1 MDPGCHANYA
11 DAWAFLD
18 RFHPG
23 RLRVITGITLDR
35 KQIPT
40 ATFRPDQR
48 AEFMAWAEA
57 CAKMPANLYLSV
69 AEPTGP
75 MDRKMER
82 TDVRAVHWLH
92 VDVDPRAGED
102 LGAER
107 TRILALLRN
116 PPGLPA
122 PSVIVST
129 GGGFAAYWALSQP
142 IVTDGDLAKA
152 EDAALYNLGIER
164 AVGGDSCHD
173 VSRIMRLPGTI
184 NLPDARKVKKGRV
197 PALAHVVEW
206 NAERVY
212 PLATFP
218 KAAPSAQVKGDA
230 PAPTVDAANVRT
242 LQHPDE
248 LGSGVS
254 DLCKVVIVNG
264 EDPDNP
270 GHFPSR
276 SEAVYWVVC
285 ELVRAGLDDATILG
299 VLRRQ
304 GWRIGDSIREKGRG
318 AARYAARQVER
329 ARAAVAE
336 ADSDFHTDDKGNPYP
351 TPHNIRVSIRKQ
363 GVRLWWDEF
372 ADRKLIDGLPGF
384 GPHLDDRAVVR
395 LWINA
400 QERHQLRV
408 GKEFFHDVVSDF
420 AVSNRRHPV
429 RSYLDEVADTW
440 DGTPRVDSW
449 LIDYAGAEDT
459 PYVRAV
465 SRLSL
470 VAAVRRIL
478 SPGCKFD
485 EMPILEGPQGGGK
498 SSLLRA
504 LCPDESW
511 FTDDL
516 PLDGEAKRFIE
527 AVKGKW
533 IVEAGELK
541 GMRKAEADALKSA
554 LSRQVDRA
562 RMAYG
567 REPVELPRQC
577 VIFGT
582 TNSERYL
589 KDTTGNRR
597 YWPIRCGALNVPAL
611 ASVRD
616 QLWAEA
622 ARLEADGASIR
633 LDPAL
638 YPHAAEAQDARRQE
652 DPFLEALEP
661 ALAGLVGKLRAQDAW
676 SIVGKADVGDRSQ
689 EDMNRLGEAM
699 RLLGWQRV
707 KRRFSG
713 GGAEWCYVKGE
724 TEAERGRPVV
734 FNSDDGGWRAMLAG
748 EGVSD
753 AF

>member
-1 MDPGCHANYA
+1 MDTGCQPDYAN
-11 DAWAFLD
+11 AWAFLD

-40 ATFRPDQR
+40 ATFRPDQG

-57 CAKMPANLYLSV
+57 CAKMPANLYFSV

-75 MDRKMER
+75 TDRKMER
-82 TDVRAVHWLH
+82 TDIRAVHFLH

-102 LGAER
+102 LEAER
-107 TRILALLRN
+107 VRILAMLRN
-116 PPGLPA
+116 PPGLPPA
-122 PSVIVST
+122 TGIVST
-129 GGGFAAYWALSQP
+129 GGGFAAYWALAEPVS
-142 IVTDGDLAKA
+142 IDGDLAKA

-164 AVGGDSCHD
+164 AVGGDACHD
-173 VSRIMRLPGTI
+173 ASRIMRLPGTI
-184 NLPDARKVKKGRV
+184 NIPDARKVKKGRV
-197 PALAHVVEW
+197 PALAQVVEW
-206 NAERVY
+206 NADRVY
-212 PLATFP
+212 PLATFT
-218 KAAPSAQVKGDA
+218 KAAPSAQVKAEASDA
-230 PAPTVDAANVRT
+230 PKVDAANVRA

-248 LGSGVS
+248 LGAGVS

-264 EDPDNP
+264 EDPLNP

-299 VLRRQ
+299 VLRCPA
-304 GWRIGDSIREKGRG
+304 WKIGDSIREKGRG

-336 ADSDFHTDDKGNPYP
+336 ADADFHTDDKGNPYP
-351 TPHNIRVSIRKQ
+351 TPHNIRVSIHKQ
-363 GVRLWWDEF
+363 GARLWWDEF
-372 ADRKLIDGLPGF
+372 ADRKFIEGFAGF
-384 GPHLDDRAVVR
+384 GPHLDDKAVVR

-400 QERHQLRV
+400 QERHKLRV

-420 AVSNRRHPV
+420 ALSNRRHPV
-429 RSYLDEVADTW
+429 RSYLEEVADTW
-440 DGTPRVDSW
+440 DETPRVDSW
-449 LIDYAGAEDT
+449 LIDYAGAPDT

-465 SRLSL
+465 ARLSL

-485 EMPILEGPQGGGK
+485 EMPVLEGPQGGGK
-498 SSLLRA
+498 SSLLRT
-504 LCPDESW
+504 LCPDEAW

-516 PLDGEAKRFIE
+516 PLDGDAKRFIE

-567 REPVELPRQC
+567 REPVELARQC

-597 YWPIRCGALNVPAL
+597 YWPVRCGALKVAAL
-611 ASVRD
+611 AQARD

-638 YPHAAEAQDARRQE
+638 YPLAAEAQDARRQD
-652 DPFLEALEP
+652 DPFMEALEP

-676 SIVGKADVGDRSQ
+676 CIVGKQDVGHRTQD
-689 EDMNRLGEAM
+689 DANRLGESM
-699 RLLGWQRV
+699 RMLGWERT
-707 KRRFSG
+707 KRRFG
-713 GGAEWCYVKGE
+713 GAGAEWCYVKGE
-724 TEAERGRPVV
+724 GAERERPVV
-734 FNSDDGGWRAMLAG
+734 YHADDGGWRAALNG
-748 EGVSD
+748 EGVD
-753 AF
+753 RAF

>member
-11 DAWAFLD
+11 HAWAFLD
-18 RFHPG
+18 RFHARRP
-23 RLRVITGITLDR
+23 RTITGITLDKR
-35 KQIPT
+35 QIPT
-40 ATFRPDQR
+40 ATFGPNQR
-48 AEFMAWAEA
+48 ADFLTWAEA
-57 CAKMPANLYLSV
+57 CGKMPANLYFSV
-69 AEPTGP
+69 AEPIGTP
-75 MDRKMER
+75 TEKMSRAE
-82 TDVRAVHWLH
+82 VRAVHWLH
-92 VDVDPRAGED
+92 VDVDPRKGED
-102 LGAER
+102 LEAER
-107 TRILALLRN
+107 SRILELLRD

-129 GGGFAAYWALSQP
+129 GGGFAAYWALSEP
-142 IVTDGDLAKA
+142 IIIDGDLARA
-152 EDAALYNLGIER
+152 EDAALYNLAIAQ
-164 AVGGDSCHD
+164 AVGGDSTQD
-173 VSRIMRLPGTI
+173 VSRIMRLPFTV
-184 NLPDARKVKKGRV
+184 NLPDAGKVKRGRV
-197 PALAHVVEW
+197 PALAAVVEW
-206 NAERVY
+206 HADRVY
-212 PLATFP
+212 PLSAFP
-218 KAAPSAQVKGDA
+218 KAEPAQVNGQ
-230 PAPTVDAANVRT
+230 APTPKAEASPRSIAHVD
-242 LQHPDE
+242 D
-248 LGSGVS
+248 LGERVS
-254 DLCKVVIVNG
+254 DRLKVLIVNG
-264 EDPDNP
+264 CNPDEPN
-270 GHFPSR
+270 HFPSR
-276 SEAVYWVVC
+276 SEAVFYVAC
-285 ELVRAGLDDATILG
+285 ELVRAGLDDGTILG
-299 VLRRQ
+299 VLQ
-304 GWRIGDSIREKGRG
+304 HPEFRIAESVREKGKG

-329 ARAAVAE
+329 ARAAVDEE
-336 ADSDFHTDDKGNPYP
+336 AADFQCDDKGNPFP
-351 TPHNIRVSIRKQ
+351 SPHNIRVSIRKQ

-372 ADRKLIDGLPGF
+372 ADRKFIEGLQGF

-400 QERHQLRV
+400 QEAHRLRT
-408 GKEFFHDVVSDF
+408 GKEFFHDVVSDY
-420 AVSNRRHPV
+420 AISNRRHPV
-429 RSYLDEVADTW
+429 RSYLEEVADNW
-440 DGTPRVDSW
+440 DGTPRVDTW

-465 SRLSL
+465 SRLPL

-485 EMPILEGPQGGGK
+485 EMPVLEGPQGGGK
-498 SSLLRA
+498 SSLLRT

-516 PLDGEAKRFIE
+516 PLDGDAKRFIE

-567 REPVELPRQC
+567 REPVELARQC

-597 YWPIRCGALNVPAL
+597 YWPIRCGTLDVAGL
-611 ASVRD
+611 AKVRD

-638 YPHAAEAQDARRQE
+638 YPHAAEAQGARQQE
-652 DPFLEALEP
+652 DPFYELLEA
-661 ALAGLVGKLRAQDAW
+661 ALSGLVGKLRSQDAW
-676 SIVGKADVGDRSQ
+676 SIVGKGDPGNRSQ
-689 EDMNRLGEAM
+689 DDMNRLGEAM
-699 RLLGWQRV
+699 RALGWERSR
-707 KRRFSG
+707 RRFDDG
-713 GGAEWCYVKGE
+713 RRECCYVKGN
-724 TEAERGRPVV
+724 AGERERPVV
-734 FNSDDGGWRAMLAG
+734 LNCVEGQW

>member
-1 MDPGCHANYA
+1 MDTGCQPDYAN
-11 DAWAFLD
+11 AWAFLD

-48 AEFMAWAEA
+48 AEFMRWVDA
-57 CAKMPANLYLSV
+57 CAKMPANLYFSV
-69 AEPTGP
+69 AEPVGP

-82 TDVRAVHWLH
+82 TDVRAVHFLH

-102 LGAER
+102 LATEQA
-107 TRILALLRN
+107 RILALLRN

-122 PSVIVST
+122 PTGIVFT
-129 GGGFAAYWALSQP
+129 GGGFAAYWALAEP

-152 EDAALYNLGIER
+152 EDAALYNLAIER
-164 AVGGDSCHD
+164 AVGGDACHD
-173 VSRIMRLPGTI
+173 ASRIMRLPGTV
-184 NLPDARKVKKGRV
+184 NEPDAKKKAKGRV
-197 PALAHVVEW
+197 SALAQVKEW
-206 NAERVY
+206 HADRVY
-212 PLATFP
+212 PLATFT
-218 KAAPSAQVKGDA
+218 KAAPSAQVNGHAAA
-230 PAPTVDAANVRT
+230 PKVDATKART
-242 LQHPDE
+242 LADVDE
-248 LGSGVS
+248 LGDKVS

-264 EDPDNP
+264 EDAAQRVN
-270 GHFPSR
+270 FPSR
-276 SEAVYWVVC
+276 SEAVYWVAC
-285 ELVRAGLDDATILG
+285 ELVRSGLDDATILG
-299 VLRRQ
+299 VLRHPT
-304 GWRIGDSIREKGRG
+304 WVIGESIRDKGNA
-318 AARYAARQVER
+318 AARYSARQVER

-336 ADSDFHTDDKGNPYP
+336 ADADFHTDDKGNPYP
-351 TPHNIRVSIRKQ
+351 TPHNIRVSIQKQ
-363 GVRLWWDEF
+363 GARLWWDEF
-372 ADRKLIDGLPGF
+372 ADRKFIEGFDGF
-384 GPHLDDRAVVR
+384 GPHLDDKAVVR

-420 AVSNRRHPV
+420 ALSNRRHPV
-429 RSYLDEVADTW
+429 RLYLEEVSGTW
-440 DGTPRVDSW
+440 DETPRVETW

-478 SPGCKFD
+478 QPGCKFD

-498 SSLLRA
+498 SSLLRT

-516 PLDGEAKRFIE
+516 PLDGDAKRFIE

-533 IVEAGELK
+533 IIEAGELK

-567 REPVELPRQC
+567 REPVELARQC

-597 YWPIRCGALNVPAL
+597 YWPVRCGALKVASLAL
-611 ASVRD
+611 VRD

-633 LDPAL
+633 LDPSL
-638 YPHAAEAQDARRQE
+638 YPHAAEAQDARQQT
-652 DPFLEALEP
+652 DPFHELLEA
-661 ALAGLVGKLRAQDAW
+661 ALSGLVGKLRAQDAW
-676 SIVGKADVGDRSQ
+676 SIIGKSEPGHRTQD
-689 EDMNRLGEAM
+689 DMNRLGECM
-699 RLLGWQRV
+699 RNLGWERRQ
-707 KRRFSG
+707 RRFDG
-713 GGAEWCYVKGE
+713 RVEWCYVKGNA
-724 TEAERGRPVV
+724 AEKERSIV
-734 FNSDDGGWRAMLAG
+734 FDSDGGSWRR
-748 EGVSD
+748 EGGQDV
-753 AF
+753 F

>member
-1 MDPGCHANYA
+1 MDTGCHANYA

-23 RLRVITGITLDR
+23 RLRVVTGITLDR

-40 ATFRPDQR
+40 TTFRPDQG
-48 AEFMAWAEA
+48 AEFMRWVDA
-57 CAKMPANLYLSV
+57 CAKMPANLYFSV

-75 MDRKMER
+75 MDQKMER
-82 TDVRAVHWLH
+82 TDVRAVHFLH

-102 LGAER
+102 LEAER
-107 TRILALLRN
+107 VRILAALRN

-122 PSVIVST
+122 PTGIVFS
-129 GGGFAAYWALSQP
+129 GGGYQAYWALSEP
-142 IVTDGDLAKA
+142 IVTDGDLARA

-173 VSRIMRLPGTI
+173 VSRIMRLPGSI
-184 NLPDARKVKKGRV
+184 NLPDAKKAKKGRV
-197 PALAHVVEW
+197 PALAQVVEW

-212 PLATFP
+212 PLATFT
-218 KAAPSAQVKGDA
+218 KAAPSAQVSADTLA
-230 PAPTVDAANVRT
+230 PKVNADDVRT
-242 LQHPDE
+242 LAEVDD
-248 LGSGVS
+248 LGDKVS

-264 EDPDNP
+264 EDPNTP

-276 SEAVYWVVC
+276 SEAVYWVAC
-285 ELVRAGLDDATILG
+285 ELVRAGMDDATILG
-299 VLRRQ
+299 VLRQ
-304 GWRIGDSIREKGRG
+304 PDWKIGDSIREKGRSAG
-318 AARYAARQVER
+318 RYAARQVER

-336 ADSDFHTDDKGNPYP
+336 ADADFHTDDKGNPYP
-351 TPHNIRVSIRKQ
+351 TPHNIRVSIQKQ
-363 GVRLWWDEF
+363 GARLWWDEF
-372 ADRKLIDGLPGF
+372 SDRKFIEGFAGF
-384 GPHLDDRAVVR
+384 GPHLDDKAVVR

-400 QERHQLRV
+400 QELHQLRV

-420 AVSNRRHPV
+420 ALSNRRHPV
-429 RSYLDEVADTW
+429 RSYLDDVSGTW
-440 DGTPRVDSW
+440 DGTPRVETW
-449 LIDYAGAEDT
+449 LIDHAGAPDT

-478 SPGCKFD
+478 QPGCKFD

-498 SSLLRA
+498 SSLLRV

-516 PLDGEAKRFIE
+516 PLDGDAKRFIE

-533 IVEAGELK
+533 IIEAGELK

-567 REPVELPRQC
+567 REPVELARQC
-577 VIFGT
+577 IIFGT

-597 YWPIRCGALNVPAL
+597 YWPIRCGALKVAAL
-611 ASVRD
+611 AQVRD

-633 LDPAL
+633 LDPTL
-638 YPHAAEAQDARRQE
+638 YPHAAEEQDSRRQE

-676 SIVGKADVGDRSQ
+676 CIVGKQDVGHRTQD
-689 EDMNRLGEAM
+689 DMNRLGEAM
-699 RLLGWQRV
+699 RLLGWERSR
-707 KRRFSG
+707 RRF
-713 GGAEWCYVKGE
+713 GGAGNRECCYLKG
-724 TEAERGRPVV
+724 TEMERERPVV
-734 FNSDDGGWRAMLAG
+734 FNADGGEWRAMLTG
-748 EGVSD
+748 EGASD

>member
-1 MDPGCHANYA
+1 MDSGCQANHA

-48 AEFMAWAEA
+48 AEFLAWVEA
-57 CAKMPANLYLSV
+57 CAKMPANLYFSV

-82 TDVRAVHWLH
+82 TDVRAVHFLH

-102 LGAER
+102 LDAER
-107 TRILALLRN
+107 VRILAALRN
-116 PPGLPA
+116 PVGLPA
-122 PSVIVST
+122 PTGIVFS
-129 GGGFAAYWALSQP
+129 GGGFQAYWALSEP

-164 AVGGDSCHD
+164 AVGGDACHD
-173 VSRIMRLPGTI
+173 VSRIMRLPGSV
-184 NLPDARKVKKGRV
+184 NRPDAKKAKKGRV
-197 PALAHVVEW
+197 PALAQVVEW

-212 PLATFP
+212 PLTTFT
-218 KAAPSAQVKGDA
+218 KAAPSAQVNADA
-230 PAPTVDAANVRT
+230 PAPKVNADSVRT

-248 LGSGVS
+248 LGAGVS
-254 DLCKVVIVNG
+254 DLAKVVIVNG
-264 EDPDNP
+264 EDPNSP

-299 VLRRQ
+299 VLRQ
-304 GWRIGDSIREKGRG
+304 PDWKIGDSIREKGRSAG
-318 AARYAARQVER
+318 RYAARQVER

-336 ADSDFHTDDKGNPYP
+336 ADADFHTDDKGNPYP
-351 TPHNIRVSIRKQ
+351 TPHNIRVSIQKQ
-363 GVRLWWDEF
+363 GARLWWDEF
-372 ADRKLIDGLPGF
+372 SDRKFIEGFAGF
-384 GPHLDDRAVVR
+384 GPHLDDKAVVR

-400 QERHQLRV
+400 QELHQLRV
-408 GKEFFHDVVSDF
+408 GKEFFHDVVSDY
-420 AVSNRRHPV
+420 ALSNRRHPV
-429 RSYLDEVADTW
+429 RSYLDEVSGTW
-440 DGTPRVDSW
+440 DGTPRVETW
-449 LIDYAGAEDT
+449 LIDHAGAPDT

-478 SPGCKFD
+478 QPGCKFD

-498 SSLLRA
+498 SSLLRV

-516 PLDGEAKRFIE
+516 PLDGDAKRFIE

-533 IVEAGELK
+533 IIEAGELK

-567 REPVELPRQC
+567 REPVELARQC
-577 VIFGT
+577 IIFGT

-597 YWPIRCGALNVPAL
+597 YWPIRCGSLKVAAL
-611 ASVRD
+611 AQVRD

-633 LDPAL
+633 LDPSL
-638 YPHAAEAQDARRQE
+638 YPNAAEEQDSRRQE
-652 DPFLEALEP
+652 DPFMEALEP

-676 SIVGKADVGDRSQ
+676 CIVGKQDVGDRSQ
-689 EDMNRLGEAM
+689 EDMNRLGECM
-699 RLLGWQRV
+699 RLLGWERSR
-707 KRRFSG
+707 RRFN
-713 GGAEWCYVKGE
+713 GAGNRECCYLKG
-724 TEAERGRPVV
+724 TEAERERPVV
-734 FNSDDGGWRAMLAG
+734 FNADGGEWRSMLTG
-748 EGVSD
+748 EGASD

>member
-1 MDPGCHANYA
+1 MNTGCQPNHA

-40 ATFRPDQR
+40 ATFRSDQR
-48 AEFMAWAEA
+48 AEFMAWVEA
-57 CAKMPANLYLSV
+57 CAKMPANLYFSV

-75 MDRKMER
+75 KDRKMER
-82 TDVRAVHWLH
+82 SDVRAVHFLH
-92 VDVDPRAGED
+92 VDIDPRAGED
-102 LGAER
+102 MEAER
-107 TRILALLRN
+107 TRILAMLSN
-116 PPGLPA
+116 PPGLPPA
-122 PSVIVST
+122 TCIVST
-129 GGGFAAYWALSQP
+129 GGGFAAYWALSEP
-142 IVTDGDLAKA
+142 IVTDGNLAKA
-152 EDAALYNLGIER
+152 EDAALYNLAIER
-164 AVGGDSCHD
+164 ALGGDHCHD
-173 VSRIMRLPGTI
+173 ASRIMRLPGTI

-197 PALAHVVEW
+197 PALAQVVEW
-206 NAERVY
+206 NADRVY
-212 PLATFP
+212 PLAMFSKTTPF
-218 KAAPSAQVKGDA
+218 AQVSTDA
-230 PAPTVDAANVRT
+230 PAPKVDAASART

-248 LGSGVS
+248 LGAGVS
-254 DLCKVVIVNG
+254 DLAKVVIVNG
-264 EDPDNP
+264 EDPDSP

-299 VLRRQ
+299 VLQ
-304 GWRIGDSIREKGRG
+304 HPTWAIAESIREKGKG

-336 ADSDFHTDDKGNPYP
+336 ADADFHTDDKGNPYP
-351 TPHNIRVSIRKQ
+351 TPHNIRVSIQKQ
-363 GVRLWWDEF
+363 GARLWWDEF
-372 ADRKLIDGLPGF
+372 ADRKFIEGFTGF
-384 GPHLDDRAVVR
+384 GPHLDDKAVVR

-400 QERHQLRV
+400 QEQHKLRV

-420 AVSNRRHPV
+420 ALSNRRHPV
-429 RSYLDEVADTW
+429 RSYLEEVADTW

-449 LIDYAGAEDT
+449 LIDYAGAPDT

-465 SRLSL
+465 ARLSL

-485 EMPILEGPQGGGK
+485 EMPVLEGPQGGGK
-498 SSLLRA
+498 SSLLRT

-516 PLDGEAKRFIE
+516 PLDGDAKRFIE

-567 REPVELPRQC
+567 REPVELARQC
-577 VIFGT
+577 IIFGT

-597 YWPIRCGALNVPAL
+597 YWPIRCGALKVAAL
-611 ASVRD
+611 AQVRD

-622 ARLEADGASIR
+622 ASLEANGASIR
-633 LDPAL
+633 LDPSL
-638 YPHAAEAQDARRQE
+638 YPHAAEEQDSRRQE
-652 DPFLEALEP
+652 DPFMEALEP

-676 SIVGKADVGDRSQ
+676 SIVGKADVGTRTQD
-689 EDMNRLGEAM
+689 DMNRLGESM
-699 RLLGWQRV
+699 RLLGWERSR
-707 KRRFSG
+707 RRFN
-713 GGAEWCYVKGE
+713 GAGNRECCYLKG
-724 TEAERGRPVV
+724 TEAERERPVV
-734 FNSDDGGWRAMLAG
+734 FNADDGGWRAVLNG
-748 EGVSD
+748 EGVAR